1 MKPSHTWVASASWIL
16 SVRLSLNEEAG
27 RGRSLSGDMEQGYDP
42 INEAN
47 ERLRN
52 ALSQLKEARQIQKVF
67 MGLGKELSFGSSQEE
82 FLQIIVDAVQALFP
96 QTHYLVQLVD
106 PKSLVPA
113 AEEHRG
119 PLRAGTINK
128 IHISRSAVVKTR
140 LDPSIAQCACVV
152 VSEEVPNLFEG
163 VAHAIHVPLVAENQ
177 LFGAIH
183 LGGSEESPLADDD
196 ELLLISMANQMA
208 LALRNQRLLE
218 ETAFLKDYLENVLEY
233 ANALIIVTNRNRQIL
248 VYNRAMENLLGFPKN
263 QTLGTDLFMWV
274 PKEEQERFAAELSRT
289 IGDAQSPV
297 GLETRMRTR
306 EGDQVHIVFHL
317 ATLKDRDGDVESVI
331 LIGQDITQIRALEFQ
346 IIEAEKMASLGK
358 LAAGVVHE
366 LNNPLTSISVYAEY
380 LVNKLGTG
388 KTDHS
393 DVEKIEKILKG
404 AKRIQKLTR
413 DLVSYGKPSSEE
425 PEPLQ
430 FNDLVAQGLSF
441 CEHTIGKHDVCVN
454 VDLCASLPLLNGNR
468 TQLLQL
474 IINLVTNACQA
485 MDGGGELNLST
496 KMVEDNALLF
506 AISDTGTG
514 IPERDLQRIFEPFYT
529 TKTNGEGTGLGLSIV
544 SRIVEH
550 HRGKI
555 EVESTTGEGTV
566 FKIQFPLITSKPDFI
581 PTEGAAKKAAREE
594 G

>member
-1 MKPSHTWVASASWIL
+1 
-16 SVRLSLNEEAG
+16 
-27 RGRSLSGDMEQGYDP
+27 MEQGYDP

-52 ALSQLKEARQIQKVF
+52 ALSKLKEARQIQKVF
-67 MGLGKELSFGSSQEE
+67 MGLGKELSFGSSHEE
-82 FLQIIVDAVQALFP
+82 FLQIIVDAVEALFP
-96 QTHYLVQLVD
+96 QTHYLVQLAD
-106 PKSLVPA
+106 PKSLVPLA
-113 AEEHRG
+113 AEHRG
-119 PLRAGTINK
+119 PLRVGVTNK

-140 LDPSIAQCACVV
+140 LDPSIAQSACIV
-152 VSEEVPNLFEG
+152 VSQEVPNLFDG

-183 LGGSEESPLADDD
+183 LGGSEEAPLADDD

-218 ETAFLKDYLENVLEY
+218 ETAFLKDYLESILEY

-274 PKEEQERFAAELSRT
+274 PQEEQERFATELSRT
-289 IGDAQSPV
+289 IGDSPSLA

-306 EGDQVHIVFHL
+306 EGEQVHLVFHL
-317 ATLKDRDGDVESVI
+317 AALKAREGEVESVI

-366 LNNPLTSISVYAEY
+366 LNNPLTSISVYAEF

-388 KTDHS
+388 RTDPS
-393 DVEKIEKILKG
+393 DVEKTEKILKG

-430 FNDLVAQGLSF
+430 INDLVAQGLSF
-441 CEHTIGKHDVCVN
+441 CEHTIGKHDVRVN
-454 VDLCASLPLLNGNR
+454 VDLDTELPLLNGNR

-485 MDGGGELNLST
+485 MDGGGELNLNT
-496 KMVEDNALLF
+496 KVMEDSALLLTV
-506 AISDTGTG
+506 SDTGMG
-514 IPERDLQRIFEPFYT
+514 IPERDLKRIFEPFYT
-529 TKTNGEGTGLGLSIV
+529 TKTDGEGTGLGLSIA

-555 EVESTTGEGTV
+555 DVASTPGEGTV
-566 FKIQFPLITSKPDFI
+566 FKIQLPFITSQPDLN
-581 PTEGAAKKAAREE
+581 PAEGAKKKALKKE

>member
-1 MKPSHTWVASASWIL
+1 
-16 SVRLSLNEEAG
+16 
-27 RGRSLSGDMEQGYDP
+27 MEQGYDP

-52 ALSQLKEARQIQKVF
+52 ALSKLKEARQIQKVF

-82 FLQIIVDAVQALFP
+82 FLQIIVDAVEALFP
-96 QTHYLVQLVD
+96 QTHYLVQLAD
-106 PKSLVPA
+106 PKSLVPLA
-113 AEEHRG
+113 AEHRG
-119 PLRAGTINK
+119 PLRTGVTNK
-128 IHISRSAVVKTR
+128 IHVSRSAVVKTR
-140 LDPSIAQCACVV
+140 LDPSIAQSACIV
-152 VSEEVPNLFEG
+152 VSQEVPNLFDG
-163 VAHAIHVPLVAENQ
+163 IAHAIHVPLVAENQ

-183 LGGSEESPLADDD
+183 LGGSEEAPLADDD

-218 ETAFLKDYLENVLEY
+218 ETAFLKDYLESILEY

-274 PKEEQERFAAELSRT
+274 PQEEQERFATELSRT
-289 IGDAQSPV
+289 IGDSPSLA

-306 EGDQVHIVFHL
+306 EGEQVHIVFHL
-317 ATLKDRDGDVESVI
+317 AALKDRDGEVESVI

-366 LNNPLTSISVYAEY
+366 LNNPLTSISVYAEF

-388 KTDHS
+388 RTDPS
-393 DVEKIEKILKG
+393 DVEKTEKILKG

-430 FNDLVAQGLSF
+430 INDLVAQGLSF
-441 CEHTIGKHDVCVN
+441 CEHTIGKHDVRVN
-454 VDLCASLPLLNGNR
+454 VDLDTELPLLNGNR

-485 MDGGGELNLST
+485 MDGGGELNLNT
-496 KMVEDNALLF
+496 KASEDSSLLLTV
-506 AISDTGTG
+506 SDTGMG
-514 IPERDLQRIFEPFYT
+514 IPERDLKRIFEPFYT
-529 TKTNGEGTGLGLSIV
+529 TKTDGEGTGLGLSIV

-555 EVESTTGEGTV
+555 DVASTPGEGTV
-566 FKIQFPLITSKPDFI
+566 FKIQLPFITSQPDI
-581 PTEGAAKKAAREE
+581 NPAEGAEKKALKKE

>member
-1 MKPSHTWVASASWIL
+1 
-16 SVRLSLNEEAG
+16 
-27 RGRSLSGDMEQGYDP
+27 MERGYDP
-42 INEAN
+42 VDEAN

-82 FLQIIVDAVQALFP
+82 FLQIIVAAVEALFP
-96 QTHYLVQLVD
+96 HTHYLVQLAD
-106 PKSLVPA
+106 PRSLVPTA
-113 AEEHRG
+113 TEHRG
-119 PLRAGTINK
+119 PLRAGVVTK

-140 LDPSIAQCACVV
+140 LDPSIAQVACIV
-152 VSEEVPNLFEG
+152 VSEEVPNLFDG
-163 VAHAIHVPLVAENQ
+163 AAHTINVPLVAENQ

-183 LGGSEESPLADDD
+183 LGGSEEAPLADDD

-218 ETAFLKDYLENVLEY
+218 ETAFLKDYLESILEY

-248 VYNRAMENLLGFPKN
+248 VYNRAMESLLGFPKN
-263 QTLGTDLFMWV
+263 QTLGTDVFMWV
-274 PKEEQERFAAELSRT
+274 PQEEQERFARELSRT
-289 IGDAQSPV
+289 IENHPSPA
-297 GLETRMRTR
+297 GLETRMRSR
-306 EGDQVHIVFHL
+306 EGEQVHIVFHL
-317 ATLKDRDGDVESVI
+317 ATLKDREGEVESVI

-388 KTDHS
+388 KTDPS
-393 DVEKIEKILKG
+393 DVEKTEKILKG

-441 CEHTIGKHDVCVN
+441 CEHTIGRHDVRVN
-454 VDLCASLPLLNGNR
+454 VDLDLSLPLLNGNR

-485 MDGGGELNLST
+485 MAGGGELNITT

-506 AISDTGTG
+506 TISDTGTG
-514 IPERDLQRIFEPFYT
+514 IPERDLKRIFEPFYT

-555 EVESTTGEGTV
+555 DVESTTGEGTV
-566 FKIQFPLITSKPDFI
+566 FKIQLPLITSKPDVI
-581 PTEGAAKKAAREE
+581 PARRSEKRATKEE

>member
-1 MKPSHTWVASASWIL
+1 
-16 SVRLSLNEEAG
+16 
-27 RGRSLSGDMEQGYDP
+27 MEQGYDP
-42 INEAN
+42 VNEAN

-52 ALSQLKEARQIQKVF
+52 ALSKLKEARQIQKVF

-82 FLQIIVDAVQALFP
+82 FLQIIVDAVEALFP

-106 PKSLVPA
+106 PKSQVPT

-119 PLRAGTINK
+119 PLRAGTTNK
-128 IHISRSAVVKTR
+128 VHISRSAVVKTR
-140 LDPSIAQCACVV
+140 LDPSIAQSACIE
-152 VSEEVPNLFEG
+152 VSQEVPNLFEG

-183 LGGSEESPLADDD
+183 LGGSEEAPLADDD

-218 ETAFLKDYLENVLEY
+218 ETAFLKDYLESILEY

-274 PKEEQERFAAELSRT
+274 PQEEQERFATELSHT
-289 IGDAQSPV
+289 IGESPSPA

-306 EGDQVHIVFHL
+306 EGEQVHIVFHL
-317 ATLKDRDGDVESVI
+317 AALKGREGEAESVI

-366 LNNPLTSISVYAEY
+366 LNNPLTSISVYAEF
-380 LVNKLGTG
+380 LVSKLGTG
-388 KTDHS
+388 RTDPS
-393 DVEKIEKILKG
+393 DVEKTEKILKG

-430 FNDLVAQGLSF
+430 INDLVAQGLSF

-454 VDLCASLPLLNGNR
+454 VDLATELPLLNGNR

-485 MDGGGELNLST
+485 MDGGGELNINT
-496 KMVEDNALLF
+496 KSWEQNALLLTV
-506 AISDTGTG
+506 SDTGMG
-514 IPERDLQRIFEPFYT
+514 IPERDLNRIFEPFYT
-529 TKTNGEGTGLGLSIV
+529 TKTDGEGTGLGLSIV

-555 EVESTTGEGTV
+555 DVESTPGEGTV
-566 FKIQFPLITSKPDFI
+566 FKIQLPFITSQPDVI
-581 PTEGAAKKAAREE
+581 PAEGAQKKAVKEE
-594 G
+594 S